1 MVDATRNPASDKE
14 RFVQGFLDRRR
25 FLTGSTAALLTRTAF
40 SQTKRPPNFIV
51 IFADDLGYGDLAC
64 YGSKTNQ
71 TPNLDRMAAEGI
83 RFTDFYVPMPFCA
96 PSRAALLTGRYPFR
110 NGVVG
115 NPAPDSGIND
125 VGLPPA
131 EVTIAEAL
139 KPKGYTSICI
149 GKWHLGHKPE
159 LMPRKQGFDEYYG
172 ILYSNDMR
180 PVQIVHNERV
190 AQYPVVQSNL
200 TQDYTKRATDF
211 IERNRDKPFFLY
223 LPHAMPH
230 KPLAA
235 SEEFYTPHTPADLYA
250 DVIRELDWSVDRILA
265 KVKELGLDDNT
276 LVMFASDNGP
286 WFGGSTSG
294 LRGMKG
300 ATWDGGIRVPLIAR
314 WPGRIPSGRVCK
326 EVCASIDVFPTLCNL
341 AGAVLPNATIDG
353 RDIFPLMSSDG
364 ARSPHE
370 AIFAMS
376 GPELRVVRSGK
387 WKLHVRTPAPGF
399 QAMDAAA
406 AAKWIDPRGPDGVT
420 LIAQHEQAR
429 PDQYPGVLT
438 GDAPRALMLFDVEAD
453 PSEQRDVAASHPEVV
468 ARLKALFDKLDA
480 QVPKS
485 RVRERHGAGGI
496 RRLTGGELRYD
507 REPAAAAKPGS
518 EPPKGK

>member
-1 MVDATRNPASDKE
+1 MIQSMNRRQFLAGAAASLISMNA
-14 RFVQGFLDRRR
+14 Q
-25 FLTGSTAALLTRTAF
+25 A
-40 SQTKRPPNFIV
+40 QRPPNFIV

-71 TPNLDRMAAEGI
+71 TPNLDRMAKEGV

-96 PSRAALLTGRYPFR
+96 PSRASLLTGRYPFR
-110 NGVVG
+110 HVTR

-131 EVTIAEAL
+131 EITIAETL
-139 KPKGYTSICI
+139 KPLGYSTICI

-180 PVQIVHNERV
+180 PVQVVHNESV

-200 TQDYTKRATDF
+200 TQDYTKHATDF
-211 IERNRDKPFFLY
+211 IERNREKPFFLY

-235 SEEFYTPHTPADLYA
+235 SEEFYTPKTTDNLYA
-250 DVIRELDWSVDRILA
+250 DVIRELDWSVGRILA
-265 KVKELGLDDNT
+265 KVKELGLDENT
-276 LVMFASDNGP
+276 LVLFASDNGP
-286 WFGGSTSG
+286 WFGGSTGG

-314 WPGRIPSGRVCK
+314 WPGRIPPGRECK
-326 EVCASIDVFPTLCNL
+326 EVCASIDIFPTLSKL
-341 AGAVLPNATIDG
+341 AGAKLPSNLTIDG
-353 RDIFPLMSSDG
+353 RDIFPLMSSAS

-376 GPELRVVRSGK
+376 GDELRIVRSGK

-399 QAMDAAA
+399 KEMDKAAA
-406 AAKWIDPRGPDGVT
+406 AQWIDPRGPDGIT
-420 LIAQHEQAR
+420 LIAQYEQAR

-438 GDAPRALMLFDVEAD
+438 GDAAKPLMLFDLEAD
-453 PSEQRDVAASHPEVV
+453 PSEQHDVADKHPDVV
-468 ARLKALFDKLDA
+468 QRLKAMFDKMDRE
-480 QVPKS
+480 VPRS
-485 RVRERHGAGGI
+485 AIQERHGSGGI

-507 REPAAAAKPGS
+507 REPAAAIK
-518 EPPKGK
+518 EK

>member
-1 MVDATRNPASDKE
+1 MTTNMNR
-14 RFVQGFLDRRR
+14 RQFLAGAA
-25 FLTGSTAALLTRTAF
+25 GSLFAQ
-40 SQTKRPPNFIV
+40 SSRPPNFIV

-71 TPNLDRMAAEGI
+71 TPNLDRMAKEGV

-96 PSRAALLTGRYPFR
+96 PSRASLLTGRYPFR
-110 NGVVG
+110 HVTR

-125 VGLPPA
+125 VGLPPS
-131 EVTIAEAL
+131 EITIAETL
-139 KPKGYTSICI
+139 KPLGYSTICI

-180 PVQIVHNERV
+180 PVQVVHNESV

-200 TQDYTKRATDF
+200 TQDYTKHATDF
-211 IERNRDKPFFLY
+211 IERNREKPFFLY

-235 SEEFYTPHTPADLYA
+235 SEEFYTPKTPNDLYA
-250 DVIRELDWSVDRILA
+250 DVIRELDWSVGTILA
-265 KVKELGLDDNT
+265 KVKELGLDENT
-276 LVMFASDNGP
+276 LVVFASDNGP
-286 WFGGSTSG
+286 WFGGSTGG

-314 WPGRIPSGRVCK
+314 WPGRIAPGRDCK
-326 EVCASIDVFPTLCNL
+326 EVCASIDIFPTLTKL
-341 AGAVLPNATIDG
+341 AGAKLPSNLTIDG
-353 RDIFPLMSSDG
+353 RDIFPLMSSAS

-376 GPELRVVRSGK
+376 GHELHIVRSGK

-399 QAMDAAA
+399 KEMDKATAAQ
-406 AAKWIDPRGPDGVT
+406 WIDPRGPDGIT
-420 LIAQHEQAR
+420 LIAQYEQAR

-438 GDAPRALMLFDVEAD
+438 GDAAKPLMLFDLEAD
-453 PSEQRDVAASHPEVV
+453 PSEQHDISEKHPDIVQ
-468 ARLKALFDKLDA
+468 RLKAMFEKLDKEA
-480 QVPKS
+480 PRSAIQ
-485 RVRERHGAGGI
+485 ERHGAGGI
-496 RRLTGGELRYD
+496 RRLTGGELKYD
-507 REPAAAAKPGS
+507 REPAAATVTK
-518 EPPKGK
+518 EK